1 MAHELWLLRHG
12 EAEPHG
18 TRPDAERRLTDTGER
33 EARAAGA
40 ALHEL
45 RVTPTA
51 VFTSPR
57 VRALQT
63 AQLACAALGVEPIEH
78 EPLHGDF
85 SADGALALCAGL
97 DVVVLVGHQPDFG
110 QVVHDLTGARI
121 DLVTGGVAGV
131 RIDGD
136 ATLLCLL
143 RPRALRLI
151 GGT

>member
-18 TRPDAERRLTDTGER
+18 TRPDAERRLTEHGVR

-40 ALHEL
+40 ALREL
-45 RVTPTA
+45 HVAPTV

-63 AQLACAALGVEPIEH
+63 AQLACEALGGEPIEH
-78 EPLHGDF
+78 MPLHAGF
-85 SADGALALCAGL
+85 TADHAVALCSGQE
-97 DVVVLVGHQPDFG
+97 VVLLVGHQPDFG
-110 QVVHDLTGARI
+110 QIVHDLTGARA
-121 DLVTGGVAGV
+121 DLATGGVAGI
-131 RIDGD
+131 RLEGG
-136 ATLLCLL
+136 ATLLALL

-151 GGT
+151 GGV